1 MVTLLVEGGVSG
13 VLSKN
18 KDWVIYVSLVNLV
31 TNPAANLL
39 FNGLRPLL
47 GKEGRMILAILLEVI
62 VVTAEAVLF
71 FRYRKVERKGLKPLR
86 SKACLVYSLGL
97 NAASFFLGVLLQK
110 LIHMA

>member
-18 KDWVIYVSLVNLV
+18 KDWVIYVSLVNFV

-71 FRYRKVERKGLKPLR
+71 FRYRKAERKGLKPLR